1 LLFST
6 SAVDRISLWKM
17 QKISAYLLLLLL
29 LIHGRWQC

>member
-6 SAVDRISLWKM
+6 SPVDRISLWKM
-17 QKISAYLLLLLL
+17 QKISAYLLLLRL

>member
-29 LIHGRWQC
+29 IHGRWQC